1 MPELPE
7 VETIKI
13 GLEIKIL
20 NKKITNFYRSNK
32 SLREDS
38 EINLEKIRNTSFIK
52 IIRRARYI
60 ILENDSNHCLLIHL
74 GMSGRII
81 SQNNDILQ
89 YKRQKHD
96 HFILELNKSSIII
109 FNDPRRFGFIDL
121 IHKKNIE
128 NHKYLRNLG
137 PEPFDKNFDKFYLQ
151 NKLKNISKNIKTTIM
166 DNKIVVGVGNIY
178 ANESLFMS
186 GILPTK
192 PANLLNIYEIENLI
206 VAIQYIL
213 KKAIEAGGS
222 SINDYVNSNGELG
235 NFQNNFKIYG
245 QEAKNCVQCN
255 KIILRIIQNGRSTF
269 FCKKCQK

>member
-13 GLEIKIL
+13 GLETKIL

>member
-13 GLEIKIL
+13 GLETKIL
-20 NKKITNFYRSNK
+20 NKKITNIYRSNK
-32 SLREDS
+32 NLREDS
-38 EINLEKIRNTSFIK
+38 KINLEKIKNTSFIK
-52 IIRRARYI
+52 IFRRARYLI
-60 ILENDSNHCLLIHL
+60 IETDSNYCLIIHL

-81 SQNNDILQ
+81 SQNDNILH
-89 YKRQKHD
+89 YKKQKHD
-96 HFILELNKSSIII
+96 HFILEFNKSLIII
-109 FNDPRRFGFIDL
+109 FNDPRRFGFVDL
-121 IHKKNIE
+121 VHKSDIK
-128 NHKYLRNLG
+128 NHKYLRYLG

-192 PANLLNIYEIENLI
+192 PANLLDINEIGRLI

-213 KKAIEAGGS
+213 KRAIELGGS

-245 QEAKNCVQCN
+245 HETKNCVQCS

-269 FCKKCQK
+269 LCKKCQK

>member
-13 GLEIKIL
+13 GLETKIL
-20 NKKITNFYRSNK
+20 NKKITNIYRSNK
-32 SLREDS
+32 NLREDS
-38 EINLEKIRNTSFIK
+38 KINLEKIKNTSFTK

-60 ILENDSNHCLLIHL
+60 IIENDSNYCLLIHL

-81 SQNNDILQ
+81 SQNNNILQ
-89 YKRQKHD
+89 YKKQKHD
-96 HFILELNKSSIII
+96 HFILELNKSSIIV

-213 KKAIEAGGS
+213 KNAIKLGGS
-222 SINDYVNSNGELG
+222 SINDYVNTNGELG

-245 QEAKNCVQCN
+245 QEAKNCVQCD
-255 KIILRIIQNGRSTF
+255 KIILRIVQNGRSTF
-269 FCKKCQK
+269 YCKKCQK

>member
-13 GLEIKIL
+13 GLETKIL

-121 IHKKNIE
+121 IHKKNTE

-269 FCKKCQK
+269 YCKKCQK